1 MAHPPHPP
9 VAGRTSARAVAG
21 ARTCCGVWQGG
32 GGAGWHV
39 LAVEGG
45 DRGVATT
52 RSVSASSCYDDEG
65 ATTMM
70 MTTGATMTSLV
81 TD

>member
-9 VAGRTSARAVAG
+9 VAGWTSARAVAG

-39 LAVEGG
+39 LAVAVG
-45 DRGVATT
+45 DSGVATTT
-52 RSVSASSCYDDEG
+52 RSVSVSSCYDDEG
-65 ATTMM
+65 AKTM
-70 MTTGATMTSLV
+70 MTTDATMTWLV

>member
-9 VAGRTSARAVAG
+9 VAGWTSARAVAG

-32 GGAGWHV
+32 GGAGWHE
-39 LAVEGG
+39 LAVAAG
-45 DRGVATT
+45 DRGVATS
-52 RSVSASSCYDDEG
+52 RSGSVSACYDDEG
-65 ATTMM
+65 AT
-70 MTTGATMTSLV
+70 MTWLV